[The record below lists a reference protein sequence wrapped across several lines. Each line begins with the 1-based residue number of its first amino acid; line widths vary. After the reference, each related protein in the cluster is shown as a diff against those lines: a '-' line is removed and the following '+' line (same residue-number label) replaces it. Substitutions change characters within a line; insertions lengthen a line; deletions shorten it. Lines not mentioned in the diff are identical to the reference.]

1 MGGKKKG
8 FVFVNADL
16 KPKDFMSKVSQIPT
30 VIARNTYKIRAQI
43 APSVEIQPISGQEA
57 SGEMLSL
64 SKDG

>member
-1 MGGKKKG
+1 
-8 FVFVNADL
+8 
-16 KPKDFMSKVSQIPT
+16 MSEVSQIPT